1 MNLPS
6 GSGPDKPP
14 ADDRM
19 VRTQGPLMRI
29 VRGLFAIGYSAI
41 VLLFFACGIA
51 LTFFAVQELWDG
63 INPADGAD
71 SRARFNA
78 ILEAIGL
85 LTIAVAALELG
96 QTILEEEVQRE
107 AHMSAPTRVR
117 RFLSRFLIVVIVSLS
132 IETLVAVFRFIHDAP
147 ERLPQASMVGL
158 ATAALL
164 AAWGVFIWLNR
175 SAEELEPEAMEK
187 AKSEDEVLE

>member
-1 MNLPS
+1 MNQPS
-6 GSGPDKPP
+6 SALSKTP
-14 ADDRM
+14 AAKDT
-19 VRTQGPLMRI
+19 VHKQGPVMRI
-29 VRGLFAIGYSAI
+29 VRSLFAVGYSAI

-51 LTFFAVQELWDG
+51 LTFFAVQELWEG
-63 INPADGAD
+63 INPGDGAD
-71 SRARFNA
+71 PRVRFNA

-132 IETLVAVFRFIHDAP
+132 IETLVAVFRFIHDDP
-147 ERLPQASMVGL
+147 SRLPQASMVGL

-164 AAWGVFIWLNR
+164 AAWGLFVKLNR

-187 AKSEDEVLE
+187 AKSEDEALE

>member
-1 MNLPS
+1 MSDPKLKS
-6 GSGPDKPP
+6 TET
-14 ADDRM
+14 DRAS
-19 VRTQGPLMRI
+19 RKQGPMMRI
-29 VRGLFAIGYSAI
+29 VRALFALGYSTI
-41 VLLFFACGIA
+41 SLLFFGCAIA
-51 LTFFAVQELWDG
+51 LIFFAVQELWEG
-63 INPADGAD
+63 VNPEDALEP
-71 SRARFNA
+71 RERFNA

-187 AKSEDEVLE
+187 AKSEDEELE